1 MTILPAWAAWRA
13 DSPSSAFTIGI
24 EEEFMLLDPRDWSL
38 AFRSDEVIAGLGSGL
53 RDRMTQ
59 ETHAAVMEVTTGV
72 HRRVGDAV
80 TELAEL
86 RCKLS
91 HALARHGLRAGVAG
105 MHPSAVGSDTIVS
118 SHTRYREID
127 ASMRVLARR
136 EPTLATHVHVGIA
149 SPHAA
154 VRLLNRLRVH
164 LPLLLG
170 LSANSPFWQGRA
182 TGFASTR
189 TTLFDAFPRTGLPRA
204 FRGYADWVGMVDAL
218 LRSGAIADPSLL
230 WWDARLQPRYG
241 TVEIRVMDAQTTVED
256 VGALAAL
263 VQSLALLEFE
273 RPDGG
278 ADEPP
283 AGELIEANRFLA
295 ARDGMRAL
303 MIDAASGR
311 RITAVDRLDAIL
323 AACRPWAGVLGCERE
338 LAAVRR
344 LAARNGASRQVA
356 WAHEG
361 DLRGVVARLARAHAG
376 EVPIEA
382 DDGVDPARQAA

>member
-1 MTILPAWAAWRA
+1 
-13 DSPSSAFTIGI
+13 
-24 EEEFMLLDPRDWSL
+24 MLLDPRDWSL

-105 MHPSAVGSDTIVS
+105 MHPSALWERHDRLVAHARPPDRRVDAGARPARADPR
-118 SHTRYREID
+118 HTRP
-127 ASMRVLARR
+127 RR
-136 EPTLATHVHVGIA
+136 DR
-149 SPHAA
+149 SPRAA

-170 LSANSPFWQGRA
+170 LSANSRSGRV
-182 TGFASTR
+182 GRRASR
-189 TTLFDAFPRTGLPRA
+189 RRAPPSSTLSAHGLPRA
-204 FRGYADWVGMVDAL
+204 FRDTPTGSGWSTRSCARGPSRTPPCCGGTPGCSRVTARSRSASWTPRRRSRTSAPSPPSSSR
-218 LRSGAIADPSLL
+218 LRF
-230 WWDARLQPRYG
+230 
-241 TVEIRVMDAQTTVED
+241 
-256 VGALAAL
+256 
-263 VQSLALLEFE
+263 EFE
-273 RPDGG
+273 RPDGA

-295 ARDGMRAL
+295 ARDGMRPSF
-303 MIDAASGR
+303 DAASGR

-356 WAHEG
+356 RAHEG
-361 DLRGVVARLARAHAG
+361 DLRGVVARRPRPRRRG
-376 EVPIEA
+376 A
-382 DDGVDPARQAA
+382 D